1 MSPNAGRF
9 LSLGFVIPA
18 SILVGYAIGYGLDH
32 LFGTRFLS
40 VACLI
45 LGAIGGLAA
54 MVREAQK
61 KP

>member
-9 LSLGFVIPA
+9 LSLGFIIPA
-18 SILVGYAIGYGLDH
+18 AIVVGYAIGYGLDRV
-32 LFGTRFLS
+32 FGTHFLS
-40 VACLI
+40 LVFLI
-45 LGAIGGLAA
+45 GGAIGGLFA

>member
-18 SILVGYAIGYGLDH
+18 AILAGYAVGYGLDH
-32 LFGTRFLS
+32 LFGTHFLYL
-40 VACLI
+40 VFLI
-45 LGAIGGLAA
+45 VGAVGGLAA
-54 MVREAQK
+54 MVREAQR

>member
-18 SILVGYAIGYGLDH
+18 AILVGYAIGYGLDR
-32 LFGTRFLS
+32 LFGTHVLYLVF
-40 VACLI
+40 LI